1 MMLKIA
7 CPCGHVGLANAESLP
22 RSLTVLGV
30 PGEPPR
36 RSAARITN
44 KVAFQEWLLGEHKA
58 PLGSASATGAAS
70 AAPFHHLA

>member
-22 RSLTVLGV
+22 RSLTC
-30 PGEPPR
+30 
-36 RSAARITN
+36 SACRESRHVDSGARITN

-58 PLGSASATGAAS
+58 PS
-70 AAPFHHLA
+70 